1 MKIEEY
7 SINKNEQ
14 NMKLEDKIE
23 LPTVYTVKILDDSFL
38 RLKMERIFEELN
50 QKELAK
56 FALSNAKR
64 FLDYFDDELKND
76 KRILEAEEMFNKYL
90 KDEISSIDMRK
101 ASLVANKL
109 DKESKT
115 EIGKHAARSFAQAI
129 GSTHMRANAIA
140 STDNMIRVINLIH
153 ENDIEAATN
162 ERKKQL
168 ELLNEMTK

>member
-109 DKESKT
+109 DKESK
-115 EIGKHAARSFAQAI
+115 RSFAQAI